1 MRKVLLMIT
10 MAAAPLA
17 LAGCEKKEAPAGE
30 ATEATATEPAMAA
43 SEGAMASEPAA
54 MGSEAAASEAA
65 APASEA
71 AK

>member
-30 ATEATATEPAMAA
+30 ATEAVATDAAMSTDA
-43 SEGAMASEPAA
+43 AMASEPAA
-54 MGSEAAASEAA
+54 MGSEGAMASEPAAAG
-65 APASEA
+65 SEA